1 MADTIEKIIKIES
14 SGSEQTVKGLKKE
27 IDSLRD
33 ALLNVEKGGDE
44 YKKILEQLIGDQK
57 RLADV
62 MSAGKN
68 EVSAAT
74 GSYNALKNEM
84 SALKKVWAEVTD
96 ETSRNEIGQRINAIN
111 TELKE
116 FDASI
121 GNFQRNVG
129 NYAGAFK
136 NTRQELAALKTEMD
150 NAEVGSE
157 RYNAAFSRAAEIT
170 HTLQERQEMLKY
182 SAADLGTQLSNISG
196 IAAGL
201 MGGFNAL
208 QGVLALTG
216 DKSEE
221 LQETMMK
228 LQAGIAIVQ
237 GLQGLEGMTKKA
249 KGLVDGLTTMIF
261 STNQTTTAVAA
272 ETTAVG
278 ANTAA
283 QEANTVATGAAT
295 TKAFQKALVA
305 TGIGA
310 IIVLIGSLIAHWED
324 FKDMVGLSNE
334 KLEQFQGIMDKVKT
348 VLGGVANVIMNAF
361 VASVKNAITAITT
374 LGEVTKDVL
383 TFQFGKAAE
392 AAKNGWKQIAE
403 NTKKGLSIVQNYQE
417 GAAKTAAKIQEKRT
431 AEAMAKSAEELNE
444 TIKDNEAKYGS
455 DWKYTKDGKKLYDQY
470 FDTKLKAYKKDS
482 KEYKDLMRQ
491 KWAYD
496 REYDEH
502 LKQASKAQ
510 GKQTKE
516 TTDNSI
522 KEKEREEAE
531 IKKIQKRSELALMEA
546 KDAELQTLKDKYDE
560 EFALF
565 EKHQQDTTNLTAEYE
580 KKRKEIEDKYEAQRK
595 AADKKKMD
603 DATKDALFYSQKSLN
618 TSNDKNK
625 QAVREIELEYSLKE
639 AKSSGSLSFNDL
651 IEETNRIYEA
661 NKKHL
666 QEQADE
672 YKKLMENKDIDPK
685 ARADAERDY
694 ANTMAEIRNLDTQ
707 NLIDNISLQKEAIE
721 QQIDM
726 YSDLANAIGDI
737 FGSIADILEDDIKNK
752 VKNGELTEE
761 EGEKQFKA
769 VKAFQIAQ
777 ATIQTIS
784 GAIAAFMSCQSLPWP
799 ANAIVGAVQA
809 AAVTAAGIA
818 QIAKIKNTQLGGGG
832 SSAGSPTAAPVQ
844 TAPEEYVPQYTQNA
858 TGESEITR
866 LADSIHNQK
875 VYVVESD
882 ITEAQNRSKVRV
894 RSFTTCLRFPVVLD
908 CQRIIAIF
916 FCGYPT
922 KIGRVV
928 ISWVGIYM
936 VNNSPIKIVVLYQF
950 WECKCY
956 PPCCLSAQ

>member
-150 NAEVGSE
+150 NLEEGTAE
-157 RYNAAFSRAAEIT
+157 YNAAFQRASEIT
-170 HTLQERQEMLKY
+170 HNLSERQEMLKY
-182 SAADLGTQLSNISG
+182 SSADLGTQLSNVAG

-201 MGGFNAL
+201 MGGFNAI
-208 QGVLALTG
+208 QGVMALTG

-221 LQETMMK
+221 LQKTMMK

-237 GLQGLEGMTKKA
+237 GLQGLEGMKNKA
-249 KGLVDGLTTMIF
+249 IGLVDGLTAMIF
-261 STNQTTTAVAA
+261 KTN
-272 ETTAVG
+272 ETTAAVG
-278 ANTAA
+278 TETVAVEGNTAA
-283 QEANTVATGAAT
+283 QEANIVATEGATIAT
-295 TKAFQKALVA
+295 NGFQKALVA

-361 VASVKNAITAITT
+361 VASVKNAITYVTT

-383 TFQFGKAAE
+383 TFQFGKAAQ
-392 AAKNGWKQIAE
+392 AAKDGFKKIAE
-403 NTKKGLSIVQNYQE
+403 NTKKGWDIVNNYNE
-417 GAAKTAAKIQEKRT
+417 GAAKTAAKIQEKHT

-496 REYDEH
+496 REYQEH
-502 LKQASKAQ
+502 LDKASKAQ
-510 GKQTKE
+510 VKQTKE
-516 TTDNSI
+516 VTDTRLKEAEKIEKRAIDSAKDEEQLL
-522 KEKEREEAE
+522 KEKFEEEKALLIEYHKDTTALEAE
-531 IKKIQKRSELALMEA
+531 YQANLKKIREKAAAAKKAEEDKAKAAEEKALADRTRKALKMS
-546 KDAELQTLKDKYDE
+546 DRRLQTS
-560 EFALF
+560 
-565 EKHQQDTTNLTAEYE
+565 
-580 KKRKEIEDKYEAQRK
+580 
-595 AADKKKMD
+595 D
-603 DATKDALFYSQKSLN
+603 DANA
-618 TSNDKNK
+618 
-625 QAVREIELEYSLKE
+625 QAVQTIELEYSLKE
-639 AKSSGSLSFNDL
+639 AKSSGSLSFTDL

-661 NKKHL
+661 NKQHL
-666 QEQADE
+666 MEQAAE
-672 YKKLMENKDIDPK
+672 YKKLMDDNTIDKEAREN
-685 ARADAERDY
+685 AERDY
-694 ANTMAEIRNLDTQ
+694 NNTMAELRNLDTQ
-707 NLIDNISLQKEAIE
+707 NLIDNTNLQREAVE
-721 QQIDM
+721 QQIKM

-818 QIAKIKNTQLGGGG
+818 QIAKIKSTQLGGGG

-844 TAPEEYVPQYTQNA
+844 TQPEEYVAPYTQNA
-858 TGESEITR
+858 TGESEIVN
-866 LADSIHNQK
+866 LANSIKDQK
-875 VYVVESD
+875 VYVLESD
-882 ITEAQNRSKVRV
+882 ITDAQNRQKVRV
-894 RSFTTCLRFPVVLD
+894 KES
-908 CQRIIAIF
+908 Q
-916 FCGYPT
+916 
-922 KIGRVV
+922 
-928 ISWVGIYM
+928 W
-936 VNNSPIKIVVLYQF
+936 
-950 WECKCY
+950 
-956 PPCCLSAQ
+956 

>member
-96 ETSRNEIGQRINAIN
+96 ETSRSDIGKRIDEIN

-116 FDASI
+116 MDASI

-129 NYAGAFK
+129 NYASGFK
-136 NTRQELAALKTEMD
+136 NARQELAALKAEMD

-221 LQETMMK
+221 LQQTMMK

-249 KGLVDGLTTMIF
+249 KGLVEGLTAMIF
-261 STNQTTTAVAA
+261 STNETTAAVAG
-272 ETTAVG
+272 ETTAVV

-283 QEANTVATGAAT
+283 QEANVVATGAAT
-295 TKAFQKALVA
+295 VATKAFQKALVA

-361 VASVKNAITAITT
+361 VASVKNAITYVTT
-374 LGEVTKDVL
+374 LGEVTKNVL
-383 TFQFGKAAE
+383 TFQFGKAAD
-392 AAKNGWKQIAE
+392 AAKEGWKKIAD

-455 DWKYTKDGKKLYDQY
+455 DWKYTQEGKKLYTQY

-496 REYDEH
+496 REYQEH
-502 LKQASKAQ
+502 LDKASKAQ
-510 GKQTKE
+510 SKQAKE
-516 TTDNSI
+516 VTDTRLEEAKKIEQRAKDSAKTEEQLLTEKFN
-522 KEKEREEAE
+522 KEKELLVEYHRDTAALEAE
-531 IKKIQKRSELALMEA
+531 YQRNLQKIRDKAAADEKA
-546 KDAELQTLKDKYDE
+546 K
-560 EFALF
+560 
-565 EKHQQDTTNLTAEYE
+565 
-580 KKRKEIEDKYEAQRK
+580 
-595 AADKKKMD
+595 ADKKKADEEKALADRTRKALKMSDRRLQTSD
-603 DATKDALFYSQKSLN
+603 DANA
-618 TSNDKNK
+618 
-625 QAVREIELEYSLKE
+625 QAVQTIELEYSLKE
-639 AKSSGSLSFNDL
+639 AKSSASLSFNDL

-661 NKKHL
+661 NKQHL
-666 QEQADE
+666 LEQAAE
-672 YKKLMENKDIDPK
+672 YKSIMENNQIDK
-685 ARADAERDY
+685 EARENAERDY
-694 ANTMAEIRNLDTQ
+694 NNTMAELRNLDTQ
-707 NLIDNISLQKEAIE
+707 NLIDNTNLQREAIE

-726 YSDLANAIGDI
+726 YSDLANSIADI

-809 AAVTAAGIA
+809 AAVTAAGVA

-844 TAPEEYVPQYTQNA
+844 TQPEEYVPQYTQNA

-894 RSFTTCLRFPVVLD
+894 TEST
-908 CQRIIAIF
+908 
-916 FCGYPT
+916 
-922 KIGRVV
+922 
-928 ISWVGIYM
+928 W
-936 VNNSPIKIVVLYQF
+936 
-950 WECKCY
+950 
-956 PPCCLSAQ
+956 

>member
-44 YKKILEQLIGDQK
+44 YKKILEQLINDQK

-84 SALKKVWAEVTD
+84 SALKKVWGEVTD
-96 ETSRNEIGQRINAIN
+96 EASRDEIGKRIGEIN
-111 TELKE
+111 GKLKE

-121 GNFQRNVG
+121 GNYQRNVG
-129 NYAGAFK
+129 NYAEGFK
-136 NTRQELAALKTEMD
+136 NARQELAALKTQMD
-150 NAEVGSE
+150 NMQEGTAE
-157 RYNAAFSRAAEIT
+157 YNAAFQRAAEIT
-170 HTLQERQEMLKY
+170 HSLSERQEMLRY
-182 SAADLGTQLSNISG
+182 SAADLGTQLSNITG
-196 IAAGL
+196 IASGL

-216 DKSEE
+216 NKSEE

-249 KGLVDGLTTMIF
+249 QGLVEGLTNMIF
-261 STNQTTTAVAA
+261 KTNETTTAVAA

-278 ANTAA
+278 ANTTA
-283 QEANTVATGAAT
+283 QEANVVATNAATVATNGF
-295 TKAFQKALVA
+295 KKALVA

-361 VASVKNAITAITT
+361 VASVKNAITAIST
-374 LGEVTKDVL
+374 LGEVTKNVL
-383 TFQFGKAAE
+383 TFQFGKAAQ
-392 AAKNGWKQIAE
+392 AAKDGWAKIAE

-444 TIKDNEAKYGS
+444 LIKDNEAKYGS

-510 GKQTKE
+510 SKQAKE
-516 TTDNSI
+516 TTDTSI

-580 KKRKEIEDKYEAQRK
+580 KKRKEIEDKYQKQKEAD
-595 AADKKKMD
+595 DKKKMD

-618 TSNDKNK
+618 TSNDENK
-625 QAVREIELEYSLKE
+625 QAVREIELYYSLKE

-661 NKKHL
+661 NRKHL

-707 NLIDNISLQKEAIE
+707 NLIDNTNLQKEYIQ
-721 QQIDM
+721 QQIEM
-726 YSDLANAIGDI
+726 YSNLANSIADI
-737 FGSIADILEDDIKNK
+737 FGSIADILEDDIKHK
-752 VKNGELTEE
+752 VENGEMTQE

-809 AAVTAAGIA
+809 AAVTAAGVA
-818 QIAKIKNTQLGGGG
+818 QIAKIKSTQLGGGG

-894 RSFTTCLRFPVVLD
+894 TEST
-908 CQRIIAIF
+908 
-916 FCGYPT
+916 
-922 KIGRVV
+922 
-928 ISWVGIYM
+928 W
-936 VNNSPIKIVVLYQF
+936 
-950 WECKCY
+950 
-956 PPCCLSAQ
+956 

>member
-44 YKKILEQLIGDQK
+44 YKKILEQLINDQK

-68 EVSAAT
+68 EASAAT

-84 SALKKVWAEVTD
+84 SALKKVWGEVTD
-96 ETSRNEIGQRINAIN
+96 EASRDEIGKRIGEIN
-111 TELKE
+111 GKLKE

-121 GNFQRNVG
+121 GNYQRNVG
-129 NYAGAFK
+129 NYAEGFK
-136 NTRQELAALKTEMD
+136 NARQELAALKTQMD
-150 NAEVGSE
+150 NLEEGSAE
-157 RYNAAFSRAAEIT
+157 YNAAFQRAAEIT

-182 SAADLGTQLSNISG
+182 SAADLGTQLSNITG
-196 IAAGL
+196 IASGL

-216 DKSEE
+216 NKSEE

-249 KGLVDGLTTMIF
+249 QGLVEGLTNMIF
-261 STNQTTTAVAA
+261 KTNQTTTAVAA

-295 TKAFQKALVA
+295 VATKAFQKALVA

-383 TFQFGKAAE
+383 TFQFGKAAD
-392 AAKNGWKQIAE
+392 AAKDGWAKIAE

-417 GAAKTAAKIQEKRT
+417 GAAKTAAKIQEKRM

-496 REYDEH
+496 REYQEH
-502 LKQASKAQ
+502 LDKASKAQ
-510 GKQTKE
+510 VKQTKE
-516 TTDNSI
+516 VTDTRLKEAEKIEKRAIDSAKNEEQLL
-522 KEKEREEAE
+522 KEKFEEEKALLIEYHKDTTALEAE
-531 IKKIQKRSELALMEA
+531 YQRNLQKIR
-546 KDAELQTLKDKYDE
+546 DK
-560 EFALF
+560 A
-565 EKHQQDTTNLTAEYE
+565 
-580 KKRKEIEDKYEAQRK
+580 
-595 AADKKKMD
+595 AADKKAAEEKAKAAEEKALADRTRKALKMSDRRLQTSD
-603 DATKDALFYSQKSLN
+603 DANA
-618 TSNDKNK
+618 
-625 QAVREIELEYSLKE
+625 QAVQTIELEYSLKE
-639 AKSSGSLSFNDL
+639 AKSSASLSFNDL

-661 NKKHL
+661 NKQHL
-666 QEQADE
+666 MEQAAE
-672 YKKLMENKDIDPK
+672 YKKLMDDNTIDKEAREN
-685 ARADAERDY
+685 AERDY
-694 ANTMAEIRNLDTQ
+694 NNTMAELRNLDTQ
-707 NLIDNISLQKEAIE
+707 NLIDNTNLQREAIE
-721 QQIDM
+721 QQIKM
-726 YSDLANAIGDI
+726 YSNLANSIADI

-809 AAVTAAGIA
+809 AAVTAAGVA
-818 QIAKIKNTQLGGGG
+818 QIAKIKSTQLGGGG
-832 SSAGSPTAAPVQ
+832 SATSSAAATPVQ
-844 TAPEEYVPQYTQNA
+844 TAPEEYVAPYTQNA
-858 TGESEITR
+858 TGESEIVN
-866 LADSIHNQK
+866 LANSIRDQR
-875 VYVVESD
+875 VILVESD
-882 ITEAQNRSKVRV
+882 VTAAQEKAKRVRV
-894 RSFTTCLRFPVVLD
+894 EST
-908 CQRIIAIF
+908 
-916 FCGYPT
+916 
-922 KIGRVV
+922 
-928 ISWVGIYM
+928 W
-936 VNNSPIKIVVLYQF
+936 
-950 WECKCY
+950 
-956 PPCCLSAQ
+956 

>member
-1 MADTIEKIIKIES
+1 MADTIEKIIKIEA

-33 ALLNVEKGGDE
+33 ALLNVEKGGDD
-44 YKKILEQLIGDQK
+44 YKKILDQLIDDQK
-57 RLADV
+57 QLASV

-96 ETSRNEIGQRINAIN
+96 EASRDEIGKRIGEIN
-111 TELKE
+111 TKLKD

-121 GNFQRNVG
+121 GNYQRNVG
-129 NYAGAFK
+129 NYASGFK
-136 NTRQELAALKTEMD
+136 NARQELAALKTQMD
-150 NAEVGSE
+150 NLEEGSAE
-157 RYNAAFSRAAEIT
+157 YNAAFQRAAEIT
-170 HTLQERQEMLKY
+170 HSLSERQEMLRY
-182 SAADLGTQLSNISG
+182 SAADLGTQLSNITG
-196 IAAGL
+196 IASGL

-216 DKSEE
+216 SKSEE
-221 LQETMMK
+221 LQETMVK

-249 KGLVDGLTTMIF
+249 QGLVEGLTNMIF
-261 STNQTTTAVAA
+261 KTNETTAAVAA

-278 ANTAA
+278 ANTTA
-283 QEANTVATGAAT
+283 QEANAVATNAATVATNGF
-295 TKAFQKALVA
+295 KKALVA

-310 IIVLIGSLIAHWED
+310 IIVLIGTLVAHWED
-324 FKDMVGLSNE
+324 LKDMVGLSNE
-334 KLEQFQGIMDKVKT
+334 KLEQFGKVMDKAKEVIF
-348 VLGGVANVIMNAF
+348 GVANAIGNILITPI
-361 VASVKNAITAITT
+361 KNAITYIST
-374 LGEVTKDVL
+374 LGNVIKDVFTL
-383 TFQFGKAAE
+383 NFSKIGEDIKAGFGKIIDQTKKGYDIVGNYQEAAEKQRERNAQKAAE
-392 AAKNGWKQIAE
+392 RE
-403 NTKKGLSIVQNYQE
+403 N
-417 GAAKTAAKIQEKRT
+417 KRR
-431 AEAMAKSAEELNE
+431 KEELE
-444 TIKDNEAKYGS
+444 EYIKDMEAKEGS
-455 DWKYTKDGKKLYDQY
+455 DWKYTEAGKKVYDEY
-470 FDTKLKAYKKDS
+470 FQKKIAGYKKDS
-482 KEYKDLMRQ
+482 KEYKAALRE

-496 REYDEH
+496 REYQER
-502 LKQASKAQ
+502 LNKASTTSGTGSGTKKA
-510 GKQTKE
+510 GTGSGTKE
-516 TTDNSI
+516 QMSPE
-522 KEKEREEAE
+522 EKLAE
-531 IKKIQKRSELALMEA
+531 QELANIDRIQKRAEDAA
-546 KDAELQTLKDKYDE
+546 KDELQLLKDKYE
-560 EFALF
+560 EEKALF
-565 EKHQQDTTNLTAEYE
+565 EKYEKDTTALTAEYE
-580 KKRKEIEDKYEAQRK
+580 
-595 AADKKKMD
+595 DKKAKLE
-603 DATKDALFYSQKSLN
+603 AAAKEKALAKRTKDALKTANGNLQASD
-618 TSNDKNK
+618 DKNS
-625 QAVREIELEYSLKE
+625 QTVQGIELEYSLKE

-661 NKKHL
+661 NKLHL
-666 QEQADE
+666 EEQAAE
-672 YKKLMENKDIDPK
+672 YKSLKDNADIDDE
-685 ARADAERDY
+685 ARIEAKRNYE
-694 ANTMAEIRNLDTQ
+694 NTMMELDDLATQ
-707 NLIDNISLQKEAIE
+707 NAIDNLNLQKEAVE
-721 QQIDM
+721 QQIEM
-726 YSDLANAIGDI
+726 YSDLANSIGDI

-818 QIAKIKNTQLGGGG
+818 QIAKIKSTQLGGGG

-894 RSFTTCLRFPVVLD
+894 TEST
-908 CQRIIAIF
+908 
-916 FCGYPT
+916 
-922 KIGRVV
+922 
-928 ISWVGIYM
+928 W
-936 VNNSPIKIVVLYQF
+936 
-950 WECKCY
+950 
-956 PPCCLSAQ
+956 